1 MYFPTQF
8 YLDCY
13 MTMKLLIM
21 NINFVGEID
30 GFTNYNFESGT
41 LQACY
46 MKHYS
51 SHMCIHTVCKA

>member
-8 YLDCY
+8 YLHGY

-30 GFTNYNFESGT
+30 GFTNYNFGFEVKLCRLPT
-41 LQACY
+41 
-46 MKHYS
+46 
-51 SHMCIHTVCKA
+51 